1 MESICFLHR
10 CGLTRPG
17 TNPRHPGLVLL
28 QPQKNT
34 FPSKLI
40 FSEAQSR
47 TVADKRKCR
56 DLQKGAAK
64 FKCYRVQ
71 EMSAAEKKIVI
82 ELSFSEAERT
92 SEKMR
97 LKKQI

>member
-34 FPSKLI
+34 FPSKFI
-40 FSEAQSR
+40 FSVISEVEAQSR

-82 ELSFSEAERT
+82 E
-92 SEKMR
+92 
-97 LKKQI
+97 

>member
-1 MESICFLHR
+1 M
-10 CGLTRPG
+10 
-17 TNPRHPGLVLL
+17 NPRRPGLVLL

-34 FPSKLI
+34 FPSKCI
-40 FSEAQSR
+40 FSVISEVEAQSR
-47 TVADKRKCR
+47 TVADKRKRC

-71 EMSAAEKKIVI
+71 EMSAAETEIVI
-82 ELSFSEAERT
+82 ILSFSEVERT
-92 SEKMR
+92 SEKMC